1 MVALVTGCRSG
12 FGLLIAQTLG
22 RAGHTVY
29 AGLRDPSTADGLR
42 EACAGLDVFPVALDV
57 TSEEDRLA
65 VVERILAEHGRID
78 ALINNAGIG
87 LGGFVELLERDELQR
102 VMEVNFF
109 GLWELMR
116 RVIPGMR
123 ERGDGV
129 IMNVT
134 SMAGRMAN
142 PGLGA
147 YSASK
152 FAVEGMTE
160 SLRHEL
166 RPFGV
171 RVVLVEPGP
180 FKTDIFTRNRNEAR
194 HLAEEHPYSS
204 QQASLQDLVD
214 NKARLGDPQ
223 DIAELVLTLMTKKN
237 PRLRYAL
244 GPTTGLR
251 LGLQKWLPWGLQE
264 AVYKKVLGF

>member
-1 MVALVTGCRSG
+1 MITLVTGCRSG

-29 AGLRDPSTADGLR
+29 AGLRDPSTADALR

-57 TSEEDRLA
+57 TSDADRRA
-65 VVERILAEHGRID
+65 VVARILAEHGRLD
-78 ALINNAGIG
+78 ALVNNAGIG
-87 LGGFVELLERDELQR
+87 LGGFVELLEREELER
-102 VMEVNFF
+102 VMDVNFF

-116 RVIPGMR
+116 LVIPGMR
-123 ERGDGV
+123 ERGEGL
-129 IMNVT
+129 ILNVT

-152 FAVEGMTE
+152 FAVEGITE

-180 FKTDIFTRNRNEAR
+180 FETDIFTRNRNEAR
-194 HLAEEHPYSS
+194 HLGGDHPYAR
-204 QQASLQDLVD
+204 QHASLQDLVD

-223 DIAELVLTLMTKKN
+223 EVADLVLTLMTRKQ